1 MNVFK
6 ILKYNLYKILLKILP
21 KTTLKYLGQLKI
33 LKPIRDFLFGRD
45 NQSFFRD
52 YINWNEEKF
61 YFYASPQVLYKAKKR
76 GIESSLLRAII
87 KIIDNNSNII
97 DIGANYGFLTIVL
110 AKYVLERNGKI
121 FSFEYDKN
129 IFDFLKKSIDKN
141 NLTNVELF
149 NFFMGEENFNN
160 IKTVNSLL
168 SKSDVSI
175 DLIKIDTD
183 GSDLEC
189 LKGCSEIILKY
200 HPIIVIESN
209 DNLEFIVNYVK
220 KYGYNYYYNQYL
232 VEYQEKNLNNEE
244 VPNLIASIKKI
255 NFRD

>member
-21 KTTLKYLGQLKI
+21 KTTLKYLGKLKI
-33 LKPIRDFLFGRD
+33 LKPLRDFLFGRN
-45 NQSFFRD
+45 NQSFFSD
-52 YINWNEEKF
+52 YIHWNEEEF

-87 KIIDNNSNII
+87 KIINNNSNII

-110 AKYVLERNGKI
+110 AKYVFERNGKI
-121 FSFEYDKN
+121 FSFECDSN
-129 IFDFLKKSIDKN
+129 IFEFLKKFIDKN

-149 NFFMGEENFNN
+149 NYFIGKENLNN
-160 IKTVNSLL
+160 KKTVNSLL
-168 SKSDVSI
+168 SKSYVPI

-189 LKGCSEIILKY
+189 LRGCSEIIFRY

-209 DNLEFIVNYVK
+209 DNLEFIVNYLK
-220 KYGYNYYYNQYL
+220 KCGYNYYHNQYL
-232 VEYQEKNLNNEE
+232 VEYQENDLNKEE
-244 VPNLIASIKKI
+244 VPNLIASTKKI
-255 NFRD
+255 